1 MVKYK
6 LLQRNNDGNQK
17 FKFLP
22 IECGYYEALKQWEDK
37 GWCQTIIDSE
47 YLLRL
52 IVDRYVDS
60 DYFCLDSIVFNDTPD
75 NKKRVERLNQLVNV
89 NDLLE
94 EIKLN
99 PKQMAKLIFAL
110 ADTQVEIKEISYH
123 YINVGNDGKVT
134 LGITGWLEISPALN
148 VEFKCLEKSLNE
160 WKKNYEFV

>member
-1 MVKYK
+1 MKYK
-6 LLQRNNDGNQK
+6 LLQRNNDGNQE

-22 IECGYYEALKQWEDK
+22 MEGEYYDALKQWENK

-47 YLLRL
+47 YLLCL
-52 IVDRYVDS
+52 IIDRYVDS

-110 ADTQVEIKEISYH
+110 ADTHVEIKEIKYSR
-123 YINVGNDGKVT
+123 INGGNDGEVA
-134 LGITGWLEISPALN
+134 LRITGWLEISPVLN
-148 VEFKCLEKSLNE
+148 VEFKRLEKSLNE